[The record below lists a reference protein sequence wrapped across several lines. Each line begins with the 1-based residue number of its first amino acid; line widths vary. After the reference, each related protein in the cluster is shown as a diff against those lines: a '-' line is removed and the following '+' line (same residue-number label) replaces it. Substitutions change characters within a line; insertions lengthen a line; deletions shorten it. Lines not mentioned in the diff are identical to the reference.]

1 MDSSDPTAMN
11 AQNSARSSFDTKL
24 RLRPETE
31 ADIPFLQAVYAS
43 TRWQELEVAPWT
55 DAQKLEFLHSQ
66 FALQR
71 MHYYKFYEGARFDV
85 IELEQQR
92 VGRVYVHR
100 DVEIRIMEIALLP
113 EFKYRGI
120 GKHYFAQFFQEARAT
135 QKPITLHV
143 EHNNPAKIWYA
154 KLGFVELE
162 DTGVYMKMRWQP

>member
-1 MDSSDPTAMN
+1 MN
-11 AQNSARSSFDTKL
+11 DQDLVAVKPQLVVSQLA
-24 RLRPETE
+24 LRPETE

-43 TRWQELEVAPWT
+43 TRWQELQVTSWT

-71 MHYYKFYEGARFDV
+71 THYYKFYEGACFDI
-85 IELEQQR
+85 IELEGQG
-92 VGRVYVHR
+92 VGRLYAHR
-100 DVEIRIMEIALLP
+100 DLEIRVMDIALLP

-120 GKHYFAQFFQEARAT
+120 GKHYFAQFFEEARAT
-135 QKPITLHV
+135 HKAITLHV

-162 DTGVYMKMRWQP
+162 DTGVYMKMGWNP